1 MSVTDPAVAQPW
13 PLAAG
18 NPGLRVRWQVGG
30 WLLPAVDLVAL
41 VLLIPVAGVN
51 LPLDAGYALV
61 AFAVLA
67 AQGQHRLR
75 ICLRVSDQL
84 PQLAVAAGAPLVAL
98 LPWFSGGA
106 LLLTGASV
114 FVGLAVA
121 RGGLYAVLRGG
132 YRRGV
137 LNEPTLIVGSDAV
150 AGELAEMAAEHPELG
165 LRPRLL
171 ERPGELAEAVAAHRI
186 TRVLVC
192 GDGADL
198 VTAIRAS
205 RPLPAD
211 VCVVPRLHELGMAL
225 PRAGLDEIWGVP
237 LIPLR
242 RFGHGRTGELVKRGT
257 DVVLSGLMLLALG
270 PLLLVLSA
278 VVALSGQGG
287 TFFRQ
292 FRVTRAGQIS
302 EVIKLRTVNGD
313 LEQTWAVAADQCTS
327 LGRWLRGT
335 HLDELP
341 QLINVLRGDMSL
353 VGPRPERPY
362 YAVRFGREIPRY
374 ADRHR
379 MRGGMTGWAQVQGL
393 HGDTSI
399 PDRARFD
406 NQYVEYWSPWWDAVI
421 VARTVGIV
429 LRAAASTGLRRHR
442 RCGK

>member
-1 MSVTDPAVAQPW
+1 MSMTDPAVAQPW

-18 NPGLRVRWQVGG
+18 NPGLRVRRQVGG
-30 WLLPAVDLVAL
+30 WVLPAVDFVVLL
-41 VLLIPVAGVN
+41 LLIPVAGAN
-51 LPLDAGYALV
+51 WLLDAGYALV

-84 PQLAVAAGAPLVAL
+84 PQLAVAAGAPLVML
-98 LPWFSGGA
+98 LPWLSGGA
-106 LLLTGASV
+106 VLLTGASA
-114 FVGLAVA
+114 FAGLAVV

-137 LNEPTLIVGSDAV
+137 LGEPTLIVGSDPL
-150 AGELAEMAAEHPELG
+150 AGEIAEMAAEHPEFG

-171 ERPGELAEAVAAHRI
+171 ERPGELAEVVAAQRI

-192 GDGADL
+192 GDDPDL
-198 VTAIRAS
+198 VTAIRAA

-242 RFGHGRTGELVKRGT
+242 RFGHGRAGELVKRGT
-257 DVVLSGLMLLALG
+257 DVVLSGLMLLVFG
-270 PLLLVLSA
+270 PLLLVLTA
-278 VVALSGQGG
+278 VVALGG
-287 TFFRQ
+287 RDRAFFRQ
-292 FRVTRAGQIS
+292 VRVTRADRIS
-302 EVIKLRTVNGD
+302 EVIKLRTVDGD
-313 LEQTWAVAADQCTS
+313 LGQTWAVTADQCTA

-353 VGPRPERPY
+353 VGPRPERPC

-374 ADRHR
+374 EDRHR
-379 MRGGMTGWAQVQGL
+379 VRGGMTGWAQVQGL

-399 PDRARFD
+399 PDRVRFD

-421 VARTVGIV
+421 VARTAGIV
-429 LRAAASTGLRRHR
+429 LRAGLRRAH

>member
-1 MSVTDPAVAQPW
+1 MSMTDPAVAQPW

-18 NPGLRVRWQVGG
+18 NPGLQVRRQVGG
-30 WLLPAVDLVAL
+30 WVLPAVDLVAL
-41 VLLIPVAGVN
+41 VLLIPVAGAN
-51 LPLDAGYALV
+51 WLLDAGYALA
-61 AFAVLA
+61 AFAGLA

-84 PQLAVAAGAPLVAL
+84 PQLAVAAAVPLVVL
-98 LPWFSGGA
+98 LPWLPGGA
-106 LLLTGASV
+106 VFLTGASA
-114 FVGLAVA
+114 FAGLAVA
-121 RGGLYAVLRGG
+121 RGGLYALLRGG
-132 YRRGV
+132 YRRGI
-137 LNEPTLIVGSDAV
+137 LGEPTLIVGSDPV
-150 AGELAEMAAEHPELG
+150 AGEIAEMAAEHPEFG
-165 LRPRLL
+165 LRTRLL
-171 ERPGELAEAVAAHRI
+171 ERPGELAEVVAAQRI

-192 GDGADL
+192 GDGPDL
-198 VTAIRAS
+198 VTAIRAA

-225 PRAGLDEIWGVP
+225 PRAGLDEFWGVP

-242 RFGHGRTGELVKRGT
+242 RFGHGRAGELVKRGT
-257 DVVLSGLMLLALG
+257 DFVLSGLMLLVFG
-270 PLLLVLSA
+270 PLLLVLTA
-278 VVALSGQGG
+278 LVALGG
-287 TFFRQ
+287 RDRAFFRQ
-292 FRVTRAGQIS
+292 VRVTRAGRIS
-302 EVIKLRTVNGD
+302 EVIKLRTVDGD
-313 LEQTWAVAADQCTS
+313 LGETWAVTADQCTA

-379 MRGGMTGWAQVQGL
+379 VRGGMTGWAQVQGL

-406 NQYVEYWSPWWDAVI
+406 NQYIEYWSPWWDAVI
-421 VARTVGIV
+421 VARTAGIV
-429 LRAAASTGLRRHR
+429 LRAGLRRAH

>member
-1 MSVTDPAVAQPW
+1 MSMTDPAVAQPW

-18 NPGLRVRWQVGG
+18 NPGLRVRRQVGG
-30 WLLPAVDLVAL
+30 WVLPAVDFVVLL
-41 VLLIPVAGVN
+41 LLIPVAGAN
-51 LPLDAGYALV
+51 WLLDAGYALV

-84 PQLAVAAGAPLVAL
+84 PQLAVAAGAPLVML
-98 LPWFSGGA
+98 LPWLSGGA
-106 LLLTGASV
+106 VLLTGASA
-114 FVGLAVA
+114 FAGLAVV

-132 YRRGV
+132 YRRGI
-137 LNEPTLIVGSDAV
+137 LGEPTLIVGSDPL
-150 AGELAEMAAEHPELG
+150 AGEIAEMAAEHPEFG

-171 ERPGELAEAVAAHRI
+171 ERPGELAEVVAAQRI

-192 GDGADL
+192 GDDPDL
-198 VTAIRAS
+198 VTAIRAT

-242 RFGHGRTGELVKRGT
+242 RFGHGRAGELVKRCT
-257 DVVLSGLMLLALG
+257 DVVLSGLMLLVFG
-270 PLLLVLSA
+270 PLLLVLTA
-278 VVALSGQGG
+278 VVALGG
-287 TFFRQ
+287 RDRAFFRQ
-292 FRVTRAGQIS
+292 VRVTRAGRIS
-302 EVIKLRTVNGD
+302 EVIKLRTVDGD
-313 LEQTWAVAADQCTS
+313 LGQTWAVTADQCTA

-353 VGPRPERPY
+353 VGPRPERPC

-374 ADRHR
+374 EDRHR
-379 MRGGMTGWAQVQGL
+379 VRGGMTGWAQVQGL

-399 PDRARFD
+399 PDRVRFD

-421 VARTVGIV
+421 VARTAGIV
-429 LRAAASTGLRRHR
+429 LRAGLRRAH